1 MKHGI
6 FSFVELGKKTITMN
20 KEENKEMNS
29 LIYMSLALIQAYNN
43 MKRRKIN
50 KLDIILIYL
59 YIIYFI

>member
-6 FSFVELGKKTITMN
+6 FSFAELRKKTITMY
-20 KEENKEMNS
+20 KEENKEMNL